1 MLISHPKLKIVS
13 ITLVIAFVALLA
25 YIFYSVPDS
34 EEEKMI
40 SEVPEAGEISMRGS
54 IVCLPHR
61 NSSGPQT
68 LECAFGLRDSIGRYY
83 GLRDNDPEYRNVSG
97 APMNTTVLVQGTFT
111 PIEDTKYAS
120 IGVIEVQ
127 SITLATTTK
136 KDSGENEESGII
148 GKVLLGPTC
157 PVMRDLP
164 DPECNDRPFETALTL
179 ITENGSKII
188 KTFSSNKGY

>member
-1 MLISHPKLKIVS
+1 L
-13 ITLVIAFVALLA
+13 ALG
-25 YIFYSVPDS
+25 IQS
-34 EEEKMI
+34 ED
-40 SEVPEAGEISMRGS
+40 
-54 IVCLPHR
+54 
-61 NSSGPQT
+61 T
-68 LECAFGLRDSIGRYY
+68 
-83 GLRDNDPEYRNVSG
+83 
-97 APMNTTVLVQGTFT
+97 TTVLVQGTFT